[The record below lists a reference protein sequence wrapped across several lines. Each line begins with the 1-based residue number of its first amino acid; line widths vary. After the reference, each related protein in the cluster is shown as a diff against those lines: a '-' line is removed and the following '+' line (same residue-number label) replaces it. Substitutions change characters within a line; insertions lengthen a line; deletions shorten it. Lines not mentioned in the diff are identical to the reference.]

1 VCVVFFFAVFLE
13 TGAWHCHRQHRQHPP
28 NSQVLDSTALF
39 NDFPD
44 EPENSSVFAKQSRE
58 WVSCFEKFID
68 SGRGLPN
75 WISVPRKFMCSWLK
89 LRNCERE
96 SRLNNVVKKRK
107 TCKTSWR
114 PRMCIAGV
122 GVAPPQVVYQDT
134 YLNIC
139 ICHGGRGSSRGIG
152 SRTGVPHGGCVINS
166 PWLNL
171 VSSNLGQKQKPD
183 PLLVTPENRRID
195 LISQNPRLWQ
205 LSIEATKQI
214 ATPLRP
220 QRHNQFGLSLFPV
233 AAGL

>member
-1 VCVVFFFAVFLE
+1 MTFQMSRKTAAFLQNRAVNE
-13 TGAWHCHRQHRQHPP
+13 
-28 NSQVLDSTALF
+28 
-39 NDFPD
+39 
-44 EPENSSVFAKQSRE
+44 SR
-58 WVSCFEKFID
+58 V
-68 SGRGLPN
+68 
-75 WISVPRKFMCSWLK
+75 
-89 LRNCERE
+89 LRNLLIVGVGFLIELVCHESSCAHDWNYETAKCERE
-96 SRLNNVVKKRK
+96 SRLDNVVKKKK

-114 PRMCIAGV
+114 PRMCIGGV